1 MPNWEANLDHI
12 FACAHSWNAILL
24 IDEAEVVLEERTVQ
38 GRHQNEWASGTP
50 SPSMQHVIVLDAQLV
65 FLKKVEYYKGIL
77 VFTTNL
83 INVIDQAFL
92 SRVSIAIEYPSLDA
106 NVRLKIWKGF
116 IERINPKVSTNRSRQ
131 QLLDQAEEWAE
142 SELNARQ
149 IRNIILTA
157 ESLAIGRGQT
167 TEIKPDHIQTV
178 LDHTI
183 EFQEKAGRGKSDRSI
198 YSHSH

>member
-1 MPNWEANLDHI
+1 MGI
-12 FACAHSWNAILL
+12 RYAIPS
-24 IDEAEVVLEERTVQ
+24 VQ
-38 GRHQNEWASGTP
+38 HLT
-50 SPSMQHVIVLDAQLV
+50 VLDAQLV

-92 SRVSIAIEYPSLDA
+92 SRVSIAIEYPSPDA

-167 TEIKPDHIQTV
+167 TEIKSEHIQTV

-183 EFQEKAGRGKSDRSI
+183 EFQEKVGRGRSDRSI